1 MDEIALGIDVPI
13 LHEIPAI
20 DVAGMGGRM
29 VCLPGEVLR
38 YAVLRHG
45 NPASDGGL
53 NRKKSAEAIV
63 LGRCASRDTRGRAEQ
78 QYGSLNDT
86 KAVS

>member
-1 MDEIALGIDVPI
+1 MDEIAIGIEVPI
-13 LHEIPAI
+13 LHGILAI
-20 DVAGMGGRM
+20 DVAAMGGRM

-38 YAVLRHG
+38 YVALQD

-63 LGRCASRDTRGRAEQ
+63 PGRCARGDTRGRAEQ